1 LEVVCIVI
9 IKGYY
14 REKVI
19 YSALETESD
28 IHFETNFFGK
38 NDTHFETDGVFIFF
52 GTKCKIYYY
61 SFIFI
66 DNSEFMT

>member
-1 LEVVCIVI
+1 VCIVI

-38 NDTHFETDGVFIFF
+38 NDTHFETDGVFIFLVQNVRY
-52 GTKCKIYYY
+52 TIILL
-61 SFIFI
+61 SLLII
-66 DNSEFMT
+66 LSS